1 MDGLYSIGETAK
13 LNDVSIKSLRHYD
26 EIGLLKPMYI
36 DPETGYRYYAYS
48 QFSFIDKI
56 KRYKNV
62 GLSLKDLKEVFQN
75 RNLGQLEELLR
86 EQQQSLEEE
95 ARRLEDKRQDIQWL
109 VDFLEYSRKMA
120 VDNHLYWKDLPEM
133 TVLRVPCDG
142 DDAMY
147 TMDMELRRV
156 ASSAPFN
163 SCQLLNPYGY
173 LLDFDRLLENRMYPT
188 ASTVCIR
195 GEGLEPSPY
204 LFSVPAGRYLCC
216 KARILSGEWD
226 VSPLAAFCRRW
237 KLRPSFVL
245 ANEYLSSLYDPANS
259 PYEICLP
266 VPGDHP
272 ARQTALEEGEPS
284 HEQ

>member
-188 ASTVCIR
+188 AT
-195 GEGLEPSPY
+195 
-204 LFSVPAGRYLCC
+204 ACC
-216 KARILSGEWD
+216 SAS
-226 VSPLAAFCRRW
+226 CRM
-237 KLRPSFVL
+237 L
-245 ANEYLSSLYDPANS
+245 
-259 PYEICLP
+259 
-266 VPGDHP
+266 
-272 ARQTALEEGEPS
+272 
-284 HEQ
+284 